1 MANISTSE
9 MSHLIDEWIFNEKYR
24 FIIKRKLIDKIT
36 FEALAE
42 EVDMSVRQVKNIV
55 CNGKNII
62 SLHENEKPTD

>member
-62 SLHENEKPTD
+62 ALHENEQPTD

>member
-24 FIIKRKLIDKIT
+24 SIIKRKLIDKIT

-55 CNGKNII
+55 YNGKNII
-62 SLHENEKPTD
+62 ALHENEKPTD